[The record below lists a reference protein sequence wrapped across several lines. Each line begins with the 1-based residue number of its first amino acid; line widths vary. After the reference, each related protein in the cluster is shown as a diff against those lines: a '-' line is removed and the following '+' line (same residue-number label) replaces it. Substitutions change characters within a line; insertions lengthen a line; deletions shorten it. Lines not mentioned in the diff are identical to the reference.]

1 MSRADNPLKG
11 PRRVNIPVTPH
22 SVKLV
27 SIISIFLLAACQ
39 SASLVSLPNNKKQ
52 DTFPVPHLP
61 STDPEG
67 RVVEAKEQLET
78 GKKAKAET
86 VRAATLPNREVFAA
100 FPTVPVKRPPGL
112 IKLRRPEKMKHK
124 IGILLPL
131 SGHRKLLGRE
141 LLDAAQIAVFDLADE
156 DFIIFPFDTKGTES
170 GAAAAAEEAVRLGV
184 DLILGPLLANSVRA
198 VRPVAASFGVSV
210 VAFSNSHEV
219 AGDGV
224 FILGFVPQQQVNAI
238 VDYAVEKGL
247 YRYAVLA
254 PNDAYGREVVASLK
268 RASAKREA
276 EIVRLEYYDPAATD
290 FSQPAKAIA
299 DYDRRHKALLERRAE
314 LKARDDQNSKR
325 ALKKLEKL
333 DTLGDVDFDAVLLPG
348 RGQQLKAIASLLS
361 FYDVDQPA
369 VRLLG
374 LSNWAQTANIETEPS
389 LNLSWYAAPP
399 RDEREK
405 FFRRYR
411 EYYGR
416 PPAAIASLAYDATA
430 LAIVLAKSQPGL
442 AFSRKRLLQ
451 PYGFLGVDGLF
462 RLRSEGVAERVFEI
476 REVTRKGFR
485 IKRPALT
492 TFPKVGR

>member
-1 MSRADNPLKG
+1 
-11 PRRVNIPVTPH
+11 
-22 SVKLV
+22 
-27 SIISIFLLAACQ
+27 LAACQ
-39 SASLVSLPNNKKQ
+39 STSFVNAPNNKKQ
-52 DTFPVPHLP
+52 DILPVHQLL
-61 STDPEG
+61 STDPKG
-67 RVVEAKEQLET
+67 RAFEAKEQLET
-78 GKKAKAET
+78 GENAQAGT
-86 VRAATLPNREVFAA
+86 VHASLSPNRAELPALPSAPAQTPSDLVN
-100 FPTVPVKRPPGL
+100 
-112 IKLRRPEKMKHK
+112 LRRPEIVKHR

-131 SGHRKLLGRE
+131 SGRRKLLGRE

-170 GAAAAAEEAVRLGV
+170 GAAAAAEKAVRIGV

-224 FILGFVPQQQVNAI
+224 FILGFVPQQQVDAI

-254 PNDAYGREVVASLK
+254 PNDAYGREVVAALK

-290 FSQPAKAIA
+290 FSQPARAIA

-430 LAIVLAKSQPGL
+430 LAIVLAKSQRGL

-485 IKRPALT
+485 VKRPALT
-492 TFPKVGR
+492 AFPKVGR